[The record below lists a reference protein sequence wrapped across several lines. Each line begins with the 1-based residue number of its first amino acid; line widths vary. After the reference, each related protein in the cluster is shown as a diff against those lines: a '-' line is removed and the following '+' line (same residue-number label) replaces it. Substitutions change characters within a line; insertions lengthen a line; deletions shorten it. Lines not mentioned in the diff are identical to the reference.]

1 MEQENINPEQKNN
14 MNLIIA
20 VIVIA
25 VLILAGAW
33 WWQKNKKPETTSP
46 QIGEQEPAGLGGQL
60 YESVNNPIEGKVPE
74 TNPFK
79 TETNP
84 LKDVYK
90 NPFE

>member
-14 MNLIIA
+14 MNLIIT

-33 WWQKNKKPETTSP
+33 WWQKQKPETTSP

-74 TNPFK
+74 TKP
-79 TETNP
+79 
-84 LKDVYK
+84 V
-90 NPFE
+90 